1 VDINSCYSALNRGK
15 LRGFVDFIADRFDVD
30 NHCVTYVRG
39 NADEAT
45 KEASTGEYVELV
57 EDLRRRRDP
66 HENRPFSSFLR
77 AVMDYQRDIIR
88 WTLENDRMYVPCKAG
103 KKMIVVN
110 ERADVLPCEILNQR
124 LGSLKEYDYDLT
136 RLLANPQA
144 LQLVEWIRDTRCHC
158 TFECALAT
166 SLIFHKP
173 SYPRIAW
180 RAMKRWLASG
190 RLPRPLR
197 RAESGPLVSLPVL
210 P

>member
-1 VDINSCYSALNRGK
+1 
-15 LRGFVDFIADRFDVD
+15 
-30 NHCVTYVRG
+30 
-39 NADEAT
+39 
-45 KEASTGEYVELV
+45 
-57 EDLRRRRDP
+57 
-66 HENRPFSSFLR
+66 
-77 AVMDYQRDIIR
+77 
-88 WTLENDRMYVPCKAG
+88 
-103 KKMIVVN
+103 MIVVN

-136 RLLANPQA
+136 RLLANPPA

-190 RLPRPLR
+190 RSPRPLR